1 MSDRA
6 PRSVSPGVTRSMRAN
21 RSRDTKPE
29 LALRKIL
36 HSRGLRYRV
45 DHAPIH
51 GVRRRADVVFT
62 RLRIAVFVDG
72 CFWHGCPEHAT
83 VPKSNADYWVPKLQR
98 NIERDRETDAVLMS
112 QGWSVLRIWEHVPS
126 AEAADRVAAEAVR
139 RRLENDG
146 D

>member
-45 DHAPIH
+45 DHAPMP
-51 GVRRRADVVFT
+51 GLRRRADVVFT

-83 VPKSNADYWVPKLQR
+83 VPRSNADYWVPKLQR
-98 NIERDRETDAVLMS
+98 NIERDRETDTVLLS
-112 QGWSVLRIWEHVPS
+112 HGWSVIRIWEHVPS
-126 AEAADRVAAEAVR
+126 EEAADRVVAEVVR
-139 RRLENDG
+139 RRLENNG

>member
-21 RSRDTKPE
+21 RRRDTKPE

-36 HSRGLRYRV
+36 HSRGMRYRV
-45 DHAPIH
+45 DHAPIP
-51 GVRRRADVVFT
+51 GLRRRADVVFT
-62 RLRIAVFVDG
+62 RSRIAVFVDG

-112 QGWSVLRIWEHVPS
+112 HGWSVLRIWEHVPS
-126 AEAADRVAAEAVR
+126 VEAADRVEAEVIR
-139 RRLENDG
+139 RRLEKDE
-146 D
+146 

>member
-1 MSDRA
+1 MIDRA

-45 DHAPIH
+45 DHAPMP
-51 GVRRRADVVFT
+51 GLRRRADVVFT

-83 VPKSNADYWVPKLQR
+83 VPRSNADYWVPKLQR
-98 NIERDRETDAVLMS
+98 NIERDRETDAVLLS
-112 QGWSVLRIWEHVPS
+112 RGWSVIRIWEHVPS
-126 AEAADRVAAEAVR
+126 EEAADRVVAEVVR

>member
-1 MSDRA
+1 MA
-6 PRSVSPGVTRSMRAN
+6 LHVAGTTLKAKKFTPPPGTSP
-21 RSRDTKPE
+21 

-45 DHAPIH
+45 DHAPIP

-112 QGWSVLRIWEHVPS
+112 HGWSVLRIWEHVPS
-126 AEAADRVAAEAVR
+126 AEAADRVAAEVIR